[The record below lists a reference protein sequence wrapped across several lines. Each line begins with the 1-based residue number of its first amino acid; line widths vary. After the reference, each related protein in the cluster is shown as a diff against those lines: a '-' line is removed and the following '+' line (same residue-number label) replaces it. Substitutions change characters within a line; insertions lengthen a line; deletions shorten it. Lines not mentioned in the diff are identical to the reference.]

1 MGVIGHW
8 RRSVLGA
15 GGVAMLLPLGLAIGL
30 ALTTTFGG
38 RDGLR
43 ALAQVFSGPTAPG
56 AHGQAEAPGLESAKD
71 VPAIPLPPR
80 RHQVQAASPA
90 IRGTTAPASGGTTP
104 ATKPTHSGTSRPT
117 TTPVHHPTGGGATG
131 GGTPSTP
138 APPPSSPPPPQ
149 HSALHNTG
157 QNVADQ
163 TKQLP
168 PPVGP
173 VAGNAVQTVVDLIP

>member
-1 MGVIGHW
+1 
-8 RRSVLGA
+8 
-15 GGVAMLLPLGLAIGL
+15 MLLPLGLAIGL

-56 AHGQAEAPGLESAKD
+56 GHGQADEPGLESAKA

-80 RHQVQAASPA
+80 HHARPSTPA
-90 IRGTTAPASGGTTP
+90 IRGTSAAPSTRTP
-104 ATKPTHSGTSRPT
+104 AHRPSTTPT
-117 TTPVHHPTGGGATG
+117 TTPVHHPTGGGGTGSG
-131 GGTPSTP
+131 GGTSSTP

-149 HSALHNTG
+149 HSAVHNTG
-157 QNVADQ
+157 QKVADQ